1 MEACEYFSTECY
13 KTRLFLLPK
22 SGRSGAKVDK
32 DPSAGGTQTE
42 PDMDRATNWMAPSF
56 NPEAKLVYVSAH
68 QSYGLYFTDNSKT
81 PKGEVALH
89 SK

>member
-1 MEACEYFSTECY
+1 
-13 KTRLFLLPK
+13 
-22 SGRSGAKVDK
+22 
-32 DPSAGGTQTE
+32 
-42 PDMDRATNWMAPSF
+42 MDRATNWMAPSF